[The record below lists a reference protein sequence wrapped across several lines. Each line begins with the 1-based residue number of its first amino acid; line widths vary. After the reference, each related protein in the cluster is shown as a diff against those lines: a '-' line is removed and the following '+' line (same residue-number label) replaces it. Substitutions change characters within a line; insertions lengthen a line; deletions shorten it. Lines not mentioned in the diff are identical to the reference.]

1 MTILASN
8 LKFVRVAHYSE
19 YVAQRGGTKD
29 CVISSI
35 ATAIGQTYEYVAQL
49 LEVELQDGKVPQDF
63 KGVDSLDAIGVLF
76 RAGWSAN
83 PLISDEAIEGRPS
96 RPTHLASNEIKK
108 LIKGHRAIVGY
119 LDADPNV
126 GHHSLAWDGQ
136 NAIDCSNGTIVDLK
150 DATIHCAMVLT
161 MRARFDDH

>member
-8 LKFVRVAHYSE
+8 LKIVRAAHYSE
-19 YVAQRGGTKD
+19 FVVQRGGTKD
-29 CVISSI
+29 CVIASI

-49 LEVELQDGKVPQDF
+49 LEVQLEEGKVPRDF
-63 KGVDSLDAIGVLF
+63 QGVDSLDAIGVLF
-76 RAGWSAN
+76 RAGWNAS
-83 PLISDEAIEGRPS
+83 PLISREAIEGKPS
-96 RPTHLASNEIKK
+96 RPAHLASDEIKK

-126 GHHSLAWDGQ
+126 GHHSLAWDGHH
-136 NAIDCSNGTIVDLK
+136 AIDCSNGTIVDLK

-161 MRARFDDH
+161 KRAGVEAH